1 MAGNASVTP
10 GRWIGIG
17 WDTVKADLGNCILI
31 TVMAL
36 LLATVGN
43 FIVAG
48 PLIAGLFI
56 SVRRRMLEGRT
67 DLGDLFAG
75 FNFFIDAFLIFI
87 LISIFA
93 LIGLVF
99 LVLPALVVI
108 AVYLLPFA
116 FLVDRKLSFWAA
128 MEASRKL
135 VVQDLLGWILFVIL
149 LILLNLLGLMLAG
162 IGLLVTIPVTAG
174 AIAAAYRDLVGFAY
188 RPPAPKGPIIIP

>member
-17 WDTVKADLGNCILI
+17 WDTVKADLGNYILI

>member
-1 MAGNASVTP
+1 MAGGASVTP

-17 WDTVKADLGNCILI
+17 WSIVKEDLGNYILI

-36 LLATVGN
+36 LLAMVGS

-56 SVRRRMLEGRT
+56 SVRRKMLEGRT

-75 FNFFIDAFLIFI
+75 FNVFIDAFLIFI
-87 LISIFA
+87 LLSIFT
-93 LIGLVF
+93 LVGFVF
-99 LVLPALVVI
+99 LILPALVVI
-108 AVYLLPFA
+108 ALYLFPFA
-116 FLVDRKLSFWAA
+116 FLVDRKLSFWDA

-135 VVQDLLGWILFVIL
+135 VIQDLLGWGLFVTL

-162 IGLLVTIPVTAG
+162 IGVLITIPITAG
-174 AIAAAYRDLVGFAY
+174 AIAAAYRDFVGFAY
-188 RPPAPKGPIIIP
+188 RPPEPKGPVIIP

>member
-1 MAGNASVTP
+1 MAGNASATP
-10 GRWIGIG
+10 GRWIGAG
-17 WDTVKADLGNCILI
+17 WGIVKADLGNYVLI

-36 LLATVGN
+36 LLAMVGS

-75 FNFFIDAFLIFI
+75 FSLFIDAFLVFI
-87 LISIFA
+87 LVSIFA

-108 AVYLLPFA
+108 TLYLLSFA
-116 FLVDRKLSFWAA
+116 FLADRKLSFWDA

-135 VVQDLLGWILFVIL
+135 VLQDLLGWTLFVIL
-149 LILLNLLGLMLAG
+149 LIMLNVLGLMLAG
-162 IGLLVTIPVTAG
+162 VGVLITIPVTAG
-174 AIAAAYRDLVGFAY
+174 AVAAAYRDVVGFSY
-188 RPPAPKGPIIIP
+188 RPPEARGPVVIP

>member
-10 GRWIGIG
+10 GRWIGTG
-17 WDTVKADLGNCILI
+17 WEIVKADLGNYILI

-36 LLATVGN
+36 LLAMVGT

-67 DLGDLFAG
+67 ELGDLFAG
-75 FNFFIDAFLIFI
+75 FNLLIDAFLIFI
-87 LISIFA
+87 LLSIFA

-108 AVYLLPFA
+108 ALYLFPFA
-116 FLVDRKLSFWAA
+116 FLVDRKLGFWDA

-149 LILLNLLGLMLAG
+149 LILLNVLGLMLAG
-162 IGLLVTIPVTAG
+162 VGVLITIPVTAG
-174 AIAAAYRDLVGFAY
+174 AIAAAYRDVVGFAY
-188 RPPAPKGPIIIP
+188 RPPEARGPVIIP

>member
-10 GRWIGIG
+10 GRWIGAG
-17 WDTVKADLGNCILI
+17 WDIVKADLGNYILI

-36 LLATVGN
+36 LLAMVGS

-75 FNFFIDAFLIFI
+75 FNFFIDAFLVFI
-87 LISIFA
+87 IVFIFA

-108 AVYLLPFA
+108 TLYLLPFA
-116 FLVDRKLSFWAA
+116 FLVDRKLSFWDA

-135 VVQDLLGWILFVIL
+135 VIRDLLGWTLFVIL
-149 LILLNLLGLMLAG
+149 LIMLNLLGLMLAG
-162 IGLLVTIPVTAG
+162 VGVLITIPVTAA
-174 AIAAAYRDLVGFAY
+174 AIAAAYRDVVGFAY
-188 RPPAPKGPIIIP
+188 RPPAASGPIIIP